1 MTREDTRNGGEGDG
15 DGKNG
20 ARKSVKRRDS
30 RKVHKRPRPQNK
42 SGQAKTNNGESIRNN
57 SVRKSHATS
66 LTKEGDTNFAVG
78 SRKRKRSRED
88 FTHKTHTDPSIEAA
102 MSETQPCIE
111 VAMPDIESCIEVAMP
126 DTKPCIE
133 VAMPDTES
141 CIEVAM
147 PDTKPSIE
155 VGCPTIKKRRVGH
168 EPTSKQL
175 QRRQNNN
182 GSKSKPDTKKGEGDS
197 EMPDAE
203 NHQDNLNIEEE
214 QGDFTFQP
222 PTC

>member
-1 MTREDTRNGGEGDG
+1 MSDT
-15 DGKNG
+15 
-20 ARKSVKRRDS
+20 
-30 RKVHKRPRPQNK
+30 Q
-42 SGQAKTNNGESIRNN
+42 
-57 SVRKSHATS
+57 
-66 LTKEGDTNFAVG
+66 
-78 SRKRKRSRED
+78 
-88 FTHKTHTDPSIEAA
+88 
-102 MSETQPCIE
+102 
-111 VAMPDIESCIEVAMP
+111 SCIEVAMP

-133 VAMPDTES
+133 VAMPDTKPSIEVAMPDTESCIEVAMSDTES

-182 GSKSKPDTKKGEGDS
+182 GSKSKPDTKKGEGDW

>member
-20 ARKSVKRRDS
+20 DRKSVKRRES
-30 RKVHKRPRPQNK
+30 RKVHKRPRPQNE
-42 SGQAKTNNGESIRNN
+42 SGQAKTNNGESVRNNN
-57 SVRKSHATS
+57 SVRKSDATS

-102 MSETQPCIE
+102 MSDTESCIE
-111 VAMPDIESCIEVAMP
+111 VAMSKTESCIEAAMSKTESCIEVAMP

-133 VAMPDTES
+133 V
-141 CIEVAM
+141 
-147 PDTKPSIE
+147 
-155 VGCPTIKKRRVGH
+155 GFPTMKKRRVGH
-168 EPTSKQL
+168 EPTPKQR
-175 QRRQNNN
+175 QRRQEIASNRRYH
-182 GSKSKPDTKKGEGDS
+182 SKNSESRSKQDTKNAESDS

-203 NHQDNLNIEEE
+203 NHQDNVNIGEE
-214 QGDFTFQP
+214 QGDFTFSP